1 MDRTII
7 TENFRGIMLLLISS
21 IVLYYSFLLISFL
34 LISYRRKYIDKKKCI
49 YTGCYIIIM
58 LIVGGMYFLKVN
70 TDIAIGILWITVV
83 VTSFVGKYILRF
95 SDLKNKN

>member
-1 MDRTII
+1 
-7 TENFRGIMLLLISS
+7 
-21 IVLYYSFLLISFL
+21 
-34 LISYRRKYIDKKKCI
+34 
-49 YTGCYIIIM
+49 M